1 MPKKFATVHLLWYYR
16 HANDQQTSGSFLK
29 KLFHQLNRPDLDNYF
44 YLLQTIYRNM
54 SQRSTGTSCF
64 RLPLKTFCNRRKQ
77 CCRQNLPNRP
87 EVCSGISSGGF
98 FFFQSEPKLTFKVT
112 KPIVVVRPVAVEIH
126 SAIQPPLDH
135 YPSPAG
141 SFLVTKHFKVRSSTI
156 WVDFIN
162 ITDCFA
168 ELGSAQFLR
177 TDKNELI

>member
-77 CCRQNLPNRP
+77 CYRQNLPNRP
-87 EVCSGISSGGF
+87 EVCSGISSGGLF
-98 FFFQSEPKLTFKVT
+98 FPVRAKTHLQGYQTHCCSQTSCGGNPQCHPASFGPLSIPRRQFPGHKTLQSQVQHHLGWFYKQHWLFCRIWLGTVLT
-112 KPIVVVRPVAVEIH
+112 H
-126 SAIQPPLDH
+126 
-135 YPSPAG
+135 
-141 SFLVTKHFKVRSSTI
+141 
-156 WVDFIN
+156 W
-162 ITDCFA
+162 
-168 ELGSAQFLR
+168 
-177 TDKNELI
+177 